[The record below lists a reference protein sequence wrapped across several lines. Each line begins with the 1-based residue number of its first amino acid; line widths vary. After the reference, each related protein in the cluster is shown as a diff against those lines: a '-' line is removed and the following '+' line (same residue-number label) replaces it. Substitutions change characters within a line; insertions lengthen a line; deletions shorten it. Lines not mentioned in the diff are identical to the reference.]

1 MVIETKYNIG
11 DSVCELADIERG
23 IFNPN
28 TIKKV
33 LIYVR
38 NETQIEYNLVANR
51 SDVRESCLISESDA
65 RKAMIEYHTAQIVK
79 LARQND

>member
-38 NETQIEYNLVANR
+38 NETQIDQKCAKGPL
-51 SDVRESCLISESDA
+51 
-65 RKAMIEYHTAQIVK
+65 
-79 LARQND
+79 